1 MMRPL
6 SGSTMPYIP
15 RTYRLQ
21 DPDYPAT
28 DSDRIDVIA
37 WVRRETGDD
46 FRWLYLTG
54 IPGLGKSV
62 ALSRLE
68 ADLTAHGVHAFH
80 FRLDNRQSVSP
91 GQILNDLVLE
101 WAKKLDAAY
110 PGLKRKVTRRNSWS
124 ANIDALRNHIGR
136 GAPAYFCLLLDGLET
151 SPPALQEAVCNEFY
165 PKYLAGDV
173 EELYFTAIVAYRN
186 RPKRGRI
193 PWVEGE
199 ITLEPLVGEARNEF
213 VAQFSEWFYSLL
225 SSPAGEDARV
235 FQTFQGLDEML
246 PKDGIDQLRALPA
259 PQARDIGQSIDG
271 HLTGIPSI
279 DVLLLVCAW
288 SCHPRPLTQA
298 DRDACGQAYLRPIW
312 PEVVELW
319 PYFLELIRQAEFSKA
334 AFSSAGI
341 GLDNHPLQR
350 AAIIRDSSIPHY
362 HYRFDPGFHRLFS
375 AADAA

>member
-1 MMRPL
+1 
-6 SGSTMPYIP
+6 MPYIP

-28 DSDRIDVIA
+28 DSDKIDVIA
-37 WVRRETGDD
+37 WVRRERGDEI
-46 FRWLYLTG
+46 RWLYLTG

-173 EELYFTAIVAYRN
+173 EELYFTAIVAHRN

-213 VAQFSEWFYSLL
+213 VAQFSETFCSLPL
-225 SSPAGEDARV
+225 SATGEYAQAVQAILR
-235 FQTFQGLDEML
+235 LDEM
-246 PKDGIDQLRALPA
+246 PPCIAIDRLRALSPDEA
-259 PQARDIGQSIDG
+259 TVIGQAIDG
-271 HLTGIPSI
+271 QLTGIPLL
-279 DVLLLVCAW
+279 DALLLACAW
-288 SCHPRPLTQA
+288 SRRPSPLAQE
-298 DRDACGQAYLRPIW
+298 DREACGQAYLKPIW
-312 PEVVELW
+312 PEVVDHW
-319 PYFLELIRQAEFSKA
+319 PNFLELVRQAEISKQA
-334 AFSSAGI
+334 AFSSVGI